1 MAEEQLKE
9 NSQGARHK
17 PRAVALIGPF
27 GSGKTTLLDA
37 LMAAAGTPLRRPGE
51 ARERQATTETRL
63 AHATYLGDS
72 WSILDC
78 PGSVEFAFEMRAAL
92 AVSDLAVVVAEP
104 VPSRAPAL
112 APLFRLLEDEGLPFL
127 LFLNRIDT
135 LNVPLAECLAAL
147 QAEAKRP
154 LVLRQVPI
162 HDGEN
167 VSGYVDL
174 ASERAY
180 RYRPGTASELIQIP
194 SAVAAD
200 EHAAHE
206 TFLEA
211 LADHDDGLLEKVLE
225 GVAPTPAE
233 IYGRLQKDV
242 AAGAIAGVLL
252 GAAERNHGIQR
263 LWKALRHDTPEPD
276 ETAARLS
283 IDPAGPPLLQVF
295 KTSYAGH
302 AGKLSFAR
310 VWRGSIRDGAT
321 LAAGRIGGILRF
333 PGNEAQKVA
342 EAGEGELVAL
352 GRLDQVATG
361 ATLGG
366 SGEKLLFP
374 EPPKPVYSLAI
385 STADRKDDVKLSG
398 ALQRLLEEDRSL
410 SLAHE
415 AATGET
421 VLSGQGEVHL
431 HAAIDRLSRAYGLK
445 LVTIKPQVH
454 FKETIRK
461 AVHQHARLKRQTGG
475 HGQFADVKLD
485 IAPRQPGEGFL
496 FVDRIVGGA
505 VPRQYIPAV
514 AEAAEE
520 STKKGPFGYPV
531 VDLSVT
537 LVDGTFHSVDSSDMA
552 FKTATRVGMTEAL
565 AKADPVLLEPIDK
578 VTVSAPNSYT
588 ANVQR
593 VLSGRRGRILGYHER
608 SGWPGWDETEALVP
622 EAELHDLI
630 IELRSQTMGLG
641 TFTKSFDHLAEAHA
655 RLAERL
661 AREAASPQ

>member
-1 MAEEQLKE
+1 MADDQAKE
-9 NSQGARHK
+9 NGAGVRHK

-27 GSGKTTLLDA
+27 GTGKTTLLEA
-37 LMAAAGTPLRRPGE
+37 LMAAAGSPLRRPGE
-51 ARERQATTETRL
+51 ARSRQTTTETRL

-78 PGSVEFAFEMRAAL
+78 PGSVEFAYEVQAAL

-104 VPSRAPAL
+104 APSRAAAL

-127 LFLNRIDT
+127 VFLNRIDA
-135 LNVPLAECLAAL
+135 LNVSLAECLAAL
-147 QAEAKRP
+147 QAETRRP

-162 HDGEN
+162 REGEN
-167 VSGYVDL
+167 VTGYVDL

-180 RYRPGTASELIQIP
+180 RYRPGAPSELIQIP
-194 SAVAAD
+194 SAAAAD
-200 EHAAHE
+200 ERAAHE

-211 LADHDDGLLEKVLE
+211 LADHDDALLEKVLE
-225 GVAPTPAE
+225 GVAPTAAE
-233 IYGRLQKDV
+233 IYQRLQKDV

-263 LWKALRHDTPEPD
+263 LWKALRHDAPEPD
-276 ETAARLS
+276 ETAARLG

-310 VWRGSIRDGAT
+310 AWRGTIRDGAT
-321 LAAGRIGGILRF
+321 LEAGRIGGILRF
-333 PGNEAQKVA
+333 PGNDALKVA
-342 EAGEGELVAL
+342 EASEGDLIAL

-366 SGEKLLFP
+366 SGEKLPFP

-385 STADRKDDVKLSG
+385 ATADRKDDVKLSG
-398 ALQRLLEEDRSL
+398 ALQKLLEEDPSL
-410 SLAHE
+410 HLLHE

-431 HAAIDRLSRAYGLK
+431 HAALERLSRAYGLK
-445 LVTIKPQVH
+445 LVTIKPQIH

-475 HGQFADVKLD
+475 HGQFADVKLE

-531 VDLSVT
+531 VDVSVT
-537 LVDGTFHSVDSSDMA
+537 LLDGTFHSVDSSDMA
-552 FKTATRVGMTEAL
+552 FKTATRIGMTEAL

-608 SGWPGWDETEALVP
+608 AGWPGWDETEALVP

-641 TFTKSFDHLAEAHA
+641 TFTKTFDHLSEAHT

-661 AREAASPQ
+661 AREAAAH